1 MCNVLLPFSV
11 YYIVMFL
18 NLATTNSGE
27 AFELLDN
34 LIQALLFII
43 VLYIPAL
50 VFATFSIVYK
60 RNFDLQFQQTARK
73 QAWIALIVGG
83 CSLLAAYGVDKRY
96 ELKSD
101 LCPANVCYNV
111 YLTFQHTASTK
122 NIQRRLRVLR
132 FMQNRVIRKRIGKCM

>member
-1 MCNVLLPFSV
+1 
-11 YYIVMFL
+11 MFL

-132 FMQNRVIRKRIGKCM
+132 FMQNRVIRKKIGKCM